1 MANINLKIVIAEPST
16 IIRNGLEV
24 QLKRMT
30 GFRFHIVEIANV
42 EMLSDALRIN
52 KPDFLIV
59 NPSMIGGVV
68 LSNLKEEC
76 GCQAMKCI
84 ALIYSAVE
92 TTRIRVFEE
101 QINIYDSPDEIRH
114 KLELLNTEEVITPD
128 ETDEQQVL
136 SAREKE
142 IVVCVVKGMTNRE
155 IAQSLFLSTHTVITH
170 RRNIA
175 RKLQIH
181 SASGLTIYAIVNK
194 LVELSDIKLEK
205 GN

>member
-1 MANINLKIVIAEPST
+1 MANINLKIIIADPSV
-16 IIRNGLEV
+16 IIRSGLELL
-24 QLKRMT
+24 LKRIQ
-30 GFRFHIVEIANV
+30 GFRIQVVEVNGM
-42 EMLSDALRIN
+42 EFLHDAIRIN
-52 KPDFLIV
+52 KPDVLV
-59 NPSMIGGVV
+59 LNPTMIGGIM

-76 GCQAMKCI
+76 ACPSMRCI
-84 ALIYSAVE
+84 ALVYS
-92 TTRIRVFEE
+92 VFENTRLRAFDE
-101 QINIYDSPDEIRH
+101 QITIYDSIDEIRH
-114 KLELLNTEEVITPD
+114 KLERLNTEEITSVE

-155 IAQSLFLSTHTVITH
+155 IATSLFLSTHTVITH

-194 LVELSDIKLEK
+194 LVELGDIKQEK
-205 GN
+205 GG